1 MGKMAH
7 LDLWALEL
15 WHAVGRFI
23 VDGDVKF
30 VPVGVADQNVT
41 RIWYV
46 DAVGKA
52 SDLKTKLC
60 IQMSFAMTANLDQGV
75 DAVDLKKNTFW
86 QNVESSNVYE

>member
-30 VPVGVADQNVT
+30 VPVGVADQNVP
-41 RIWYV
+41 RIRYV

-52 SDLKTKLC
+52 SDLKTKFC
-60 IQMSFAMTANLDQGV
+60 IQRSFAMTANLDQGV